1 MTYAALPSLV
11 VLAGGLGTRFGGGK
25 QIAELPKLGRTI
37 MELSIIDAYNAGVRH
52 IVLVINETVRD
63 VVESRVLPRLP
74 TGLRIDL
81 VEQSV
86 GLVPSRFASIVA
98 NREKPWGTGH
108 ALLCAKP
115 FVSGNAIVI
124 TADDYYGPNAYVQLV
139 EHFCSA
145 NHDTSK
151 MAIVAY
157 PLSQTMSEVGGV
169 NRGVCKLHN
178 NHLVSVQEYTD
189 IKHAEFGFTGVHDKQ
204 LKSIHESALA
214 SMTCW
219 GITQTLFTHLES
231 QFERF
236 LESHDSDVKKE
247 YYLPDCIQHMIN
259 LEQTT
264 VRVYSSRD
272 RWFGVTYKEEI
283 DSVAGKIHELRHG

>member
-1 MTYAALPSLV
+1 MTDAVLPSLV

-25 QIAELPKLGRTI
+25 QIAELPKIGKTI

-52 IVLVINETVRD
+52 VVLVINTSVRE

-74 TGLRIDL
+74 PDLQIDL
-81 VEQSV
+81 AEQSIEAI
-86 GLVPSRFASIVA
+86 PNRFATFVA
-98 NREKPWGTGH
+98 NRKKPWGTGH

-124 TADDYYGPNAYVQLV
+124 TADDYYGPHAYLQLV

-145 NHDTSK
+145 DHDTSN

-169 NRGVCKLHN
+169 NRGVCRLDN
-178 NHLVSVQEYTD
+178 NTLVSVQEYTD
-189 IKHAEFGFTGVHDKQ
+189 IKHAESGFTGINDKQ
-204 LKSIHESALA
+204 LKSINESALA

-219 GITQTLFTHLES
+219 GITPPLFAHLEY
-231 QFERF
+231 QFEHF

-259 LEQTT
+259 LEQTI
-264 VRVYSSRD
+264 VRVYRSRD